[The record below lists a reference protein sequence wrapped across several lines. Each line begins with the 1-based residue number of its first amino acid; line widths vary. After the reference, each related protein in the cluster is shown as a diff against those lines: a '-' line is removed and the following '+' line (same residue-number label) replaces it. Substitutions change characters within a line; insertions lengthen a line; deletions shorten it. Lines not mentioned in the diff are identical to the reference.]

1 MQVMPSEA
9 VSQGPIPVPEPDPS
23 SQHGMETADTERE
36 QSEGATGEGEVEGEE
51 EVISVNVESS
61 ESLQPSTSQE
71 LVRRVSEPVQQEASV
86 EMTTSSAEAERGGG
100 EEERERESGGK
111 GEVVAEVG
119 EDALN
124 QIKKPVEQVCTCTV
138 HSHIALIV
146 LGISRPILCNFF
158 VRRKLN
164 YKRRNSYTDKLCTLS
179 ECSHNA

>member
-71 LVRRVSEPVQQEASV
+71 LVKRVSEPVQQEASV

-138 HSHIALIV
+138 HSHIVLIV

-158 VRRKLN
+158 VRRLETKLLF
-164 YKRRNSYTDKLCTLS
+164 R
-179 ECSHNA
+179 

>member
-9 VSQGPIPVPEPDPS
+9 VSQGPIPVPDPS

-71 LVRRVSEPVQQEASV
+71 LVERVSEPVQQEASV

-100 EEERERESGGK
+100 EERESGGK

-138 HSHIALIV
+138 HSHIVLIV

-158 VRRKLN
+158 VRRLETKLL
-164 YKRRNSYTDKLCTLS
+164 YR
-179 ECSHNA
+179 

>member
-9 VSQGPIPVPEPDPS
+9 VSQGPIPVPEPD
-23 SQHGMETADTERE
+23 HGMETADTERE

-100 EEERERESGGK
+100 EEERESGGK

-138 HSHIALIV
+138 HSHIVLIV

-158 VRRKLN
+158 VRRLETKLLF
-164 YKRRNSYTDKLCTLS
+164 R
-179 ECSHNA
+179 